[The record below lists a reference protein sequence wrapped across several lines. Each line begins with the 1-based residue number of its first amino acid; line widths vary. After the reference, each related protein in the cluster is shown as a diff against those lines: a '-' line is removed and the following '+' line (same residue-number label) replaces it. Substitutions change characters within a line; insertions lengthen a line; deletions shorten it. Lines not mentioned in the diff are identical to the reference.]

1 MDQNRKS
8 RSPFLLLYELIF
20 VVAFIRK
27 FLERSRS
34 CIQSSG
40 NVSCYFAAL
49 NCPGINILSPIIST
63 PLKKVAMP
71 SDIASQVVIHA
82 SRKVSGHV
90 TGQVLMI
97 TGGME
102 GEC

>member
-1 MDQNRKS
+1 MLD
-8 RSPFLLLYELIF
+8 Y
-20 VVAFIRK
+20 
-27 FLERSRS
+27 
-34 CIQSSG
+34 
-40 NVSCYFAAL
+40 
-49 NCPGINILSPIIST
+49 ST

-82 SRKVSGHV
+82 SRKVSGHI

-102 GEC
+102 GRCLG